1 MVIEVTDGLAVD
13 LYSPI
18 DLSGDNRPVRIEEKH
33 GVIDLSEEHGE
44 TSSSGRLMLEVAWP
58 ALLASLSFL
67 ISTNLSDDLFDRVL
81 TAIKTLIAVADGS
94 RLLTCRD
101 AFLNTLSK
109 YAVPLGVLKAI
120 QAYNDVPPTPGGE
133 GLKNLIG
140 NIASHRAPGLSDRN
154 LMCLGALIE
163 VARQRIATLNL
174 AWHDI
179 LSTLQN
185 ANAIFGKQAGSKKIL
200 PSTHETA
207 YGSPRF
213 SSSSTART
221 PNASQAHQALMEADP
236 DSVQGKIC
244 HLIVGTDEMEDFA
257 FRHFIEALCDLS
269 NEAIGIQDHRLTA
282 QTDTTSV
289 GSERTSAGL
298 SHRRRPSGF
307 IHHPAMRQGET
318 SFALMMLDVAIS
330 VNIERLMTK
339 PSDTA
344 WDLITSHVL
353 NIAQNGRIFAA
364 VRMQAAE
371 VLANL
376 LGAAT
381 TKLEILDP
389 TTQSELQR
397 RVFVALGEQVHTSAE
412 RQQTATDLDIR
423 TRGLQ
428 TLLTV
433 LESSGHTI
441 ATVWPTV
448 FDIIEN
454 IFHGENQESIPRGSQ
469 AYKAQVNLIRTA
481 FPSLNLACSDYLST
495 FDEQIT
501 KLCFD
506 SLCRFAGQQY
516 DLNIALSSIGLM
528 WNIMDA
534 FQTGLVAVTVAARD
548 RLWRASH
555 DGMLRLTRSPQSQ
568 IRVSAI
574 QTMFRSL
581 ESHGTNLSQENWN
594 SVLEAVLLP
603 LLSTLMSSDAVSEQQ
618 PDEGANDDSGSGRDA
633 DESQALVLASIS
645 SIYSTYSSPIVA
657 SSAFASL
664 VAQTSLVTISA
675 CEHGGAKKCS
685 AALRLCQNLCSGTQD
700 HGSDDRNLKLLWS
713 TITGIHAKLEI
724 GKAPS
729 PIGFGLTQD
738 NLLQYLRLIELFIP
752 LAANRWEPS
761 QNEVVIQASRA
772 AVSYTGSPTYALD
785 SDNPSPLQQ
794 AGLDLLFDPT
804 FASICPNKLTI
815 SALAEYITLAFVGGF
830 EYVDTSMPSAKRVI
844 TKKVSY
850 VGLTKAAMALTP
862 SYLREQIEIDAAVK
876 EGAVGRLVGAL
887 ALPIKLRLDCPPANK
902 FGKDPAL
909 WKTATST
916 LVAVLDR
923 LVPADETVYQT
934 ISGDGW
940 DSLWQQITTNIQ
952 SVLLTDDTYLLELDA
967 KDRAQEEACDMP
979 VMDLLH
985 RNILPVFGHPSMNG
999 SVMQQMAETLDRGSH
1014 LYIGEEEDF
1023 KGSAEDGEQYD
1034 MSVTTLPRESFRYRC
1049 FGLLFSS
1056 ADRRSKGKFKTVARA
1071 DYETDQ
1077 CSSVFSVTDKN
1088 EEYSRRTSEYTLP
1101 LLMRRAKT
1109 VLTNYLAGASLRGD
1123 YPFERIREEELVY
1136 VLYRLS
1142 NLELWPGSF
1151 GALPGD
1157 GKWLFVPLGGS
1168 CDADRHPMTFAH

>member
-1 MVIEVTDGLAVD
+1 MIIEVTDGLAVD
-13 LYSPI
+13 LYSLSDPI
-18 DLSGDNRPVRIEEKH
+18 GDIPPISREKED

-44 TSSSGRLMLEVAWP
+44 TRSSGQPMLEAAWP

-67 ISTNLSDDLFDRVL
+67 IVTNLSDDLFDRVL
-81 TAIKTLIAVADGS
+81 KAIKTLIAVADGA

-109 YAVPLGVLKAI
+109 YAVPLGVLKAV

-140 NIASHRAPGLSDRN
+140 TVASPRAPALSDRN

-163 VARQRIATLNL
+163 VARQRITTLDL

-179 LSTLQN
+179 LSTLQH
-185 ANAIFGKQAGSKKIL
+185 ANVVFGKQAGSKKIL
-200 PSTHETA
+200 PSTQETA

-213 SSSSTART
+213 STSSITRT
-221 PNASQAHQALMEADP
+221 PNTSQAHQALLEADP

-244 HLIVGTDEMEDFA
+244 HLIVGTDQLEDFA
-257 FRHFIEALCDLS
+257 FRHFVEALCDLS
-269 NEAIGIQDHRLTA
+269 NEAIGMQDHRSTT
-282 QTDTTSV
+282 QT
-289 GSERTSAGL
+289 EATSAGPERTAAGI

-307 IHHPAMRQGET
+307 VHHPAMRQGET

-330 VNIERLMTK
+330 VNIERLMTT
-339 PSDTA
+339 PSDAA

-389 TTQSELQR
+389 TPQSELQR

-412 RQQTATDLDIR
+412 RQQSATDLDIR

-448 FDIIEN
+448 FNIIDS
-454 IFHGENQESIPRGSQ
+454 IFYDDKQESIPRGSQ

-534 FQTGLVAVTVAARD
+534 FQTGLVVVTVAARD
-548 RLWRASH
+548 RLWRASL
-555 DGMLRLTRSPQSQ
+555 DGMLGLTHSPQSE

-581 ESHGTNLSQENWN
+581 ESHGTNLSQDNWN

-603 LLSTLMSSDAVSEQQ
+603 LLSTIVSSDATSEQL
-618 PDEGANDDSGSGRDA
+618 PEERADDNSGSNDDA

-664 VAQTSLVTISA
+664 VAQTSAVTISA

-685 AALRLCQNLCSGTQD
+685 AALRLCQNLCSGTKICGD
-700 HGSDDRNLKLLWS
+700 DDRNLKELWS
-713 TITGIHAKLEI
+713 TIAGIHVKLDI
-724 GKAPS
+724 GTTS
-729 PIGFGLTQD
+729 SRVGFGLTQD
-738 NLLQYLRLIELFIP
+738 NLLQYLRFIELFVN
-752 LAANRWEPS
+752 LAVNRWEPS

-804 FASICPNKLTI
+804 FASICPNKLII

-830 EYVDTSMPSAKRVI
+830 EYVDTSMPSSRRVI
-844 TKKVSY
+844 TKKVTY
-850 VGLTKAAMALTP
+850 VGLTKAAMALTA
-862 SYLREQIEIDAAVK
+862 SYLREQPEVDAAVK

-923 LVPADETVYQT
+923 LVPANETVYQI

-940 DSLWQQITTNIQ
+940 DSLWQQITTSIQ

-979 VMDLLH
+979 VMDLLD
-985 RNILPVFGHPSMNG
+985 RNILPVLGHPSMNG
-999 SVMQQMAETLDRGSH
+999 SVMQQMAETMDRGSQ
-1014 LYIGEEEDF
+1014 LYVGQEEDF
-1023 KGSAEDGEQYD
+1023 EGSAEDGEQYH

-1056 ADRRSKGKFKTVARA
+1056 ADKRSKGKSITF
-1071 DYETDQ
+1071 
-1077 CSSVFSVTDKN
+1077 
-1088 EEYSRRTSEYTLP
+1088 
-1101 LLMRRAKT
+1101 
-1109 VLTNYLAGASLRGD
+1109 LTCRLRD
-1123 YPFERIREEELVY
+1123 
-1136 VLYRLS
+1136 
-1142 NLELWPGSF
+1142 
-1151 GALPGD
+1151 
-1157 GKWLFVPLGGS
+1157 
-1168 CDADRHPMTFAH
+1168 